1 MAAYGAIVPEGDDA
15 AMAAYGGIVHEGDDA
30 GATTPLFSSDESS
43 ARGGSPSHSR
53 STSKFRRAALAASLL
68 GVAGLAGYHYS
79 GGALRDDT
87 THDMMATTTA
97 DAEEGDQYRPD
108 ANQRSK

>member
-1 MAAYGAIVPEGDDA
+1 MAAYGAI
-15 AMAAYGGIVHEGDDA
+15 IHEGDDA
-30 GATTPLFSSDESS
+30 GATTPLFHSDESS
-43 ARGGSPSHSR
+43 ARGGSPSRSR

-68 GVAGLAGYHYS
+68 CVAGLAGYHYS
-79 GGALRDDT
+79 GGASRDDT
-87 THDMMATTTA
+87 VHGMLAKTGA